1 MPKKLS
7 RRDVEQGLKTVP
19 IDVVLLG
26 AAGAS
31 TTKLTAKQRNFAEG
45 IAMGKTKAGAY
56 RDAYRSSAKPHH
68 QSLEGQRLAAHPA
81 IARQIDAFRLAAE
94 ARKHAT
100 PAALRQLVIERLTA
114 HAIDDDLPPAQRL
127 RALELLGKVT
137 EVAAFTERREIIK
150 STDAGQAKAALLES
164 LKLALRATTIDAE
177 VITPKDRKGNSVTH
191 AAGSPP
197 AGTSDHPGG
206 DPGRADEAAQAEP
219 TAPAPPDAA
228 ERAAPHLHSI
238 PHIRS
243 SPDSVLA
250 QDPSMF
256 GGGVENAAG
265 TQPAIE
271 SGTRVTP
278 VTLPRVNPDVKGG
291 EVLGETLS
299 RVTPVTLARVNPE
312 GGEKVGGL
320 GGGEGVG
327 GVPGGNWK

>member
-1 MPKKLS
+1 MKLS
-7 RRDVEQGLKTVP
+7 RRDLEEGLKAVP
-19 IDVVLLG
+19 IETILMG
-26 AAGAS
+26 APTGKRA
-31 TTKLTAKQRNFAEG
+31 LTAKQRKFAE
-45 IAMGKTKAGAY
+45 AVAAGKTKAGAY
-56 RDAYRSSAKPHH
+56 REAYDTKTAPIHAGH
-68 QSLEGQRLAAHPA
+68 QGHRLTQNPKIAA
-81 IARQIDAFRLAAE
+81 QIDALRLAAE

-150 STDAGQAKAALLES
+150 SADAGQAKAALLES

-177 VITPKDRKGNSVTH
+177 VITPKDRKGNRVTH
-191 AAGSPP
+191 AAGSSP
-197 AGTSDHPGG
+197 ADASDHPGG

-243 SPDSVLA
+243 SPDTVLA
-250 QDPSMF
+250 ENPSML

-265 TQPAIE
+265 TQPAIK
-271 SGTRVTP
+271 SGT
-278 VTLPRVNPDVKGG
+278 
-291 EVLGETLS
+291 

-312 GGEKVGGL
+312 GGEKVGGF
-320 GGGEGVG
+320 GDGEGVG
-327 GVPGGNWK
+327 GVPGGTWK